1 MNTISI
7 KFIELISFDLT
18 WKMPSR
24 TKSIFLTFDD
34 GPHPLITPKVLN
46 ILDEYDA
53 KATFFCVGE
62 NVQKYTE
69 TYHQILN
76 RGHRTGNHTYHHL
89 KGWITPLKEYQDDA
103 LMCKDYIQSTLF
115 RPPYGKITPKQIKAL
130 KKEKFKI
137 IMWTV
142 LSQDYKAN
150 TNKKMLLRKAI
161 RKTRS
166 GSIIVFHDSEKAAD
180 NLMYILPEYLK
191 YFKNKGYSFEII

>member
-1 MNTISI
+1 M
-7 KFIELISFDLT
+7 KPLIIYLSGLIFPHLI
-18 WKMPSR
+18 WKIPSK
-24 TKSIFLTFDD
+24 TKNLFLTFDD

-46 ILDEYDA
+46 ILDGYDA

-69 TYHQILN
+69 TYHQILK

-89 KGWITPLKEYQDDA
+89 KGWITPLKDYLDDA
-103 LMCKDYIQSTLF
+103 MKCKDYIQSILF
-115 RPPYGKITPKQIKAL
+115 RPPYGKVTPNQIKAL
-130 KKEKFKI
+130 KKENFRI

-142 LSQDYKAN
+142 LSQDYKVN

-191 YFKNKGYSFEII
+191 YFKNKGYSFDII